1 MSKAESK
8 KFKKAIADLG
18 LMQIEFAALTDR
30 DPQTI
35 NNYCQG
41 RSRVD
46 SLMWAQIE
54 QYQNRTAESLKVE
67 AAAKMKKMKK
77 AQRKKA
83 A

>member
-1 MSKAESK
+1 MSKAEAK
-8 KFKKAIADLG
+8 KFKKSITDLG

-41 RSRVD
+41 RSPVD

-54 QYQNRTAESLKVE
+54 QFKSVRPEVLK
-67 AAAKMKKMKK
+67 ALAAKKMPDAKKK
-77 AQRKKA
+77 RKRA